1 MRLRST
7 LLLLVIAAAL
17 GASIVVI
24 EKYLPSTRELAEMKK
39 GPVRFDPKTITQID
53 LDSSGG
59 DGVSLQWDGA
69 QWWVRRP
76 FNDLADPERVEK
88 LLTELRGIG
97 WINRVHRDEFE
108 DESAW
113 GRTQLEKPRHTV
125 RLNAGS
131 KAVLDLGLGAA
142 TPIDESHYLALND
155 AGQKE
160 KGPAHY
166 VAKTTLPDLLK
177 ATASDWRD
185 PKLLRLPADLVTNL
199 KLVQAGGQI
208 ELSRADGKA
217 PWMLLKPLSTRA
229 SKERVGE
236 LLSTLLNL
244 AIKEASEQANGSA
257 KPAAAAPVAGEIAA
271 QEMKI
276 SISVQGLPQAF
287 EITLSRPAK
296 ADATETV
303 AHASYR
309 KPVFT
314 ILSKTL
320 SQLWSEPNQ
329 LRDRKLARIDKD
341 VVSSIDIT
349 SALHPAIHLEK
360 KSDSWFI
367 QRGDKLA
374 PANGD
379 RIFRFFEALNT
390 FEVLEFTTDTAS
402 NLMPYGLDNPFLT
415 VSWVEAGAKPVKL
428 LLGTNAAST
437 EFFAKYDHEPSVYRV
452 DATILPSIPQEPIK
466 WKGQG
471 ILRFTQFAL
480 RQISLAAGTAPPT
493 VLKYDPS
500 TAQWTGSRAG
510 QDITPM
516 MDRVK
521 ADKLA
526 SALGKLNVQDWVGDI
541 TNAIGAL
548 QNPALRVVVTLG
560 EPGVNTGPTRDLVLS
575 FSPTQADNMNSA
587 LFFGQLQGDADIF
600 YIARTSLLELL
611 APVFKARE

>member
-1 MRLRST
+1 MRLRTT
-7 LLLLVIAAAL
+7 LLLLVIAVIL
-17 GASIVVI
+17 GAVIIGI

-39 GPVRFDPKTITQID
+39 GPVRFEPKSITQID

-76 FNDLADPERVEK
+76 FNDLADPERVGK
-88 LLTELRGIG
+88 LLDELRGIG
-97 WINRVHRDEFE
+97 WINRVHRSEFE
-108 DESAW
+108 DDAAW
-113 GRTQLEKPRHTV
+113 GKTLLDKPRHTV
-125 RLNAGS
+125 HLNAGS
-131 KAVLDLGLGAA
+131 KAVLDLGLGTAS
-142 TPIDESHYLALND
+142 PIDGSHYLTLKD
-155 AGQKE
+155 IKDPE
-160 KGPAHY
+160 ESAHY

-208 ELSRADGKA
+208 ELSRTDAKG
-217 PWMLLKPLSTRA
+217 PWMLVKPLSTRA

-244 AIKEASEQANGSA
+244 TVKEAAEPTSG
-257 KPAAAAPVAGEIAA
+257 AAAPAAVVPPAAGEIST

-276 SISVQGLPQAF
+276 SIVVQGLPQPF
-287 EITLSRPAK
+287 DITLTRPANPE
-296 ADATETV
+296 ATETT
-303 AHASYR
+303 ARASYR

-320 SQLWSEPNQ
+320 PLLWSEPNQ
-329 LRDRKLARIDKD
+329 LRDRMLARIDKS
-341 VVSSIDIT
+341 VISSVDIT

-360 KSDSWFI
+360 KSDSWFT

-379 RIFRFFEALNT
+379 RIADFFDALNT

-415 VSWVEAGAKPVKL
+415 ATWVEAGAKPMKL
-428 LLGTNAAST
+428 LLGTNSAST
-437 EFFAKYDHEPSVYRV
+437 EFFAKYDHEPSVYRI
-452 DATILPSIPQEPIK
+452 DASLLPSIPQEPIK
-466 WKGQG
+466 WKGLG

-480 RQISLAAGTAPPT
+480 RQISLSAGTAPPT

-500 TAQWTGSRAG
+500 IAQWTGSRAG

-526 SALGKLNVQDWVGDI
+526 GSLAKLNVQDWVGD
-541 TNAIGAL
+541 TTSAIGLL

-560 EPGVNTGPTRDLVLS
+560 EPGINTGPTRDLVLS
-575 FSPTQADNMNSA
+575 FVPTQPDNMNSA
-587 LFFGQLQGDADIF
+587 LFYGQLQGDADIF
-600 YIARTSLLELL
+600 YIARTTLLELL
-611 APVFKARE
+611 APVIKTK